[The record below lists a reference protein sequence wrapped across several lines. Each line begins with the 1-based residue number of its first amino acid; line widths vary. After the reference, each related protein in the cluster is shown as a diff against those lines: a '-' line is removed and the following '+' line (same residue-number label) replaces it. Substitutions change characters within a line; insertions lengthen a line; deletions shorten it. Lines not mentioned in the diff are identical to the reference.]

1 MANPLSKLI
10 PFSGSDYPKSF
21 LKFFQNVVIPK
32 GANDDD
38 IKKSLWK
45 AYEFGTDRHR
55 GQKRRSG
62 KPYFIQ
68 MRKEESHG

>member
-10 PFSGSDYPKSF
+10 PFGGSDYPKSF

-45 AYEFGTDRHR
+45 AY
-55 GQKRRSG
+55 
-62 KPYFIQ
+62 
-68 MRKEESHG
+68 